1 METRC
6 EKEGP
11 KVPQPSVAGGFPTWF
26 GAPGGDIEG
35 GKRIEMTKA
44 DVLTR
49 PSAFG
54 LANFFQ
60 VFTAGGQIGGPEP
73 KRFCQKR
80 DF

>member
-1 METRC
+1 MEIGC

-11 KVPQPSVAGGFPTWF
+11 KVPWQSVGFAFPTCF

-49 PSAFG
+49 P
-54 LANFFQ
+54 
-60 VFTAGGQIGGPEP
+60 GP
-73 KRFCQKR
+73 
-80 DF
+80 